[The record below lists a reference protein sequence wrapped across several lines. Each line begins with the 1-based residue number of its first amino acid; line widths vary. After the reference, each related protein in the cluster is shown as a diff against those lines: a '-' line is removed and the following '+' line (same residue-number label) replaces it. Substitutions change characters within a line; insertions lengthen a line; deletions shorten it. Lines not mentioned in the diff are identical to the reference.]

1 LLVGLTSSFSDGIE
15 IRVPSHAASVA
26 VPLPQMA
33 KLPPVPLAPTV
44 TLPTAHMHNG
54 KLEGLSCKKLDT
66 CMAAHGA
73 EADKLKTCV
82 MASLSKEKGEKVWTA
97 FTKAKLE
104 SESLKGKKKL
114 ALLKSSSSSS
124 SLFFSVLPRAAL
136 QALFSQ
142 SSTVLAD
149 MCLADE
155 PKIPKHLRSPVHVP
169 VPKATAVGLPKP
181 PGGHPGTALAKSAPT
196 SKKAT
201 ELAKPVKIPEA
212 TTVNMPTPH
221 GHPDAAEKD
230 RKAAHEKPAAC
241 QQLSLCMNR
250 VDKDQYT
257 AGFKKCMASFCEKM
271 HGDKKFEGKDD
282 PRSAL
287 CDEKGTA
294 ALDTIAKSTAE
305 GDKKKP
311 SLMAFG
317 VVQAACLL
325 A

>member
-1 LLVGLTSSFSDGIE
+1 LLAGLTFSVSDAME

-26 VPLPQMA
+26 VPLPPLA
-33 KLPPVPLAPTV
+33 KLPPVPLSPTV
-44 TLPTAHMHNG
+44 ALPTAHMHNG
-54 KLEGLSCKKLDT
+54 KLVGLSCKKLDT
-66 CMAAHGA
+66 CLAVHAA

-104 SESLKGKKKL
+104 SESLNVKKKKL
-114 ALLKSSSSSS
+114 ALLKSSSSS
-124 SLFFSVLPRAAL
+124 LFFSVLSRAAL

-149 MCLADE
+149 ICLADE

-169 VPKATAVGLPKP
+169 VPKAATVGLPKP
-181 PGGHPGTALAKSAPT
+181 PGGHPGTALAKSAAP
-196 SKKAT
+196 SKKAL
-201 ELAKPVKIPEA
+201 EPVQPVKVPEA
-212 TTVNMPTPH
+212 TKVNVPTPH

-230 RKAAHEKPAAC
+230 KKTKREKPAAC
-241 QQLSLCMNR
+241 QQLSLCIDK
-250 VDKDQYT
+250 VDKKQYSV
-257 AGFKKCMASFCEKM
+257 GFKKCMASFCQKM

-287 CDEKGTA
+287 CDQKGKD
-294 ALDTIAKSTAE
+294 ALDTIAKATAE

-311 SLMAFG
+311 SLIAFG
-317 VVQAACLL
+317 VVKAACLL